1 MKNTGQ
7 GSSLIYKDD
16 DSKLTGSVDQM
27 TIRADNLDIGYKN
40 KSVVKGITFQLQ
52 KGQSLALVGINGSG
66 KSTLLKTIVGL
77 LPLIQ
82 GQLMVLDG
90 HKGNAPKSIAYLSQ
104 FHASGFVLPLCAVD
118 VVRMGRFPDRGLLRR
133 MTRED
138 NDLVKAAM
146 KTMGV
151 EHLAESPLRSL
162 SGGQQQRVYLAQV
175 LARHADLLVMDEPT
189 AGLDAAGR
197 EVYLKAVSAELDR
210 GVSVVTA
217 THDIQ
222 EASHCNLVMLLAHR
236 VVAIGTP
243 SAVLTPA
250 MLLETFGIVIT
261 GEYPGVAIPERE
273 HGHDHTHD
281 SGKPPTR

>member
-1 MKNTGQ
+1 MKNNRQ
-7 GSSLIYKDD
+7 GSSLFYKDD
-16 DSKLTGSVDQM
+16 DPELISSGEQM
-27 TIRADNLDIGYKN
+27 AIHANNLDIGYKN

-52 KGQSLALVGINGSG
+52 AGQSLALVGINGSG

-77 LPLIQ
+77 LPAIQ
-82 GQLMVLDG
+82 GQLTVFDRHPGSM
-90 HKGNAPKSIAYLSQ
+90 PRSIAYLSQ

-118 VVRMGRFPDRGLLRR
+118 VVRMGRFPNRGLLRR
-133 MTRED
+133 MTQED
-138 NDLVKAAM
+138 NELVKAAM

-151 EHLAESPLRSL
+151 EHLADSPLRSL

-175 LARHADLLVMDEPT
+175 LASQADLLVLDEPT

-197 EVYLKAVSAELDR
+197 EVYLKAVSAELAR
-210 GVSVVTA
+210 GAAMVTA

-222 EASHCNLVMLLAHR
+222 EASHCDQVMLLAHR
-236 VVAIGTP
+236 VVGIGTP
-243 SAVLTPA
+243 REVLTPA

-273 HGHDHTHD
+273 HGHDHVHD
-281 SGKPPTR
+281 SGKPSIR

>member
-1 MKNTGQ
+1 MRNKEQDPGLISKD
-7 GSSLIYKDD
+7 GSP
-16 DSKLTGSVDQM
+16 KLTSSSDQM
-27 TIRADNLDIGYKN
+27 IICAENLEIGYKN

-77 LPLIQ
+77 IPLIQ
-82 GQLMVLDG
+82 GQLNVLNR
-90 HKGNAPKSIAYLSQ
+90 HIGNIPKNIAYLSQ
-104 FHASGFVLPLCAVD
+104 FHASGFILPLCAID
-118 VVRMGRFPDRGLLRR
+118 VVRMGRFPARGLLRR

-138 NDLVKAAM
+138 NELVTAAM
-146 KTMGV
+146 KTMDV
-151 EHLAESPLRSL
+151 EYLANSPLRLL

-175 LARHADLLVMDEPT
+175 LARHADLLVLDEPT

-197 EVYLKAVSAELDR
+197 EVYLKAVNSELAR
-210 GVSVVTA
+210 GAAVVTA

-222 EASHCNLVMLLAHR
+222 EASHCDQVMLLAHR

-243 SAVLTPA
+243 SAVLTSA

-261 GEYPGVAIPERE
+261 GDYPGVAIPERE

-281 SGKPPTR
+281 SGKPSAR